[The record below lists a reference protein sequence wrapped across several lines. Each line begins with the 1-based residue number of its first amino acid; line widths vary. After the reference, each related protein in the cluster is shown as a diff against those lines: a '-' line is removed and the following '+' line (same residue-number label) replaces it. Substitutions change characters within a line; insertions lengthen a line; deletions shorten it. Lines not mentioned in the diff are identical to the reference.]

1 MVDLLHQTNHT
12 NTQYSKMENENKKTF
27 RAERHD
33 RFWTGLALLVVGAV
47 LLLDKMGVYFPD
59 WLFDWPPI
67 LILIGIVTGL
77 KCRFQ
82 NSSWL
87 IMVGIGLVFMID
99 RIGVGL
105 NLKEYLWPI
114 LIIGFGLMFLM
125 RPKKRW
131 RREKGRWDG
140 VSYVNVNPNLPPAST
155 AGDTYTADS
164 RYSSEADEIE
174 SVSVFGGV
182 KKVVT
187 SKNFKGGEIICFF
200 GGAEYNL
207 TQADIAGPIT
217 IEIVQ
222 AFGGTKLIVPPHWE
236 IRSEGVAI
244 FGGIEDKRPVQ
255 PGAFDPNKILI
266 LKGTTIFGGIEIK
279 SY

>member
-1 MVDLLHQTNHT
+1 
-12 NTQYSKMENENKKTF
+12 MENENKKSF

-33 RFWTGLALLVVGAV
+33 RFWTGLALLIVGAV
-47 LLLDKMGVYFPD
+47 LLADRMGVYFPH
-59 WLFDWPPI
+59 WLLDWPPL
-67 LILIGIVTGL
+67 LILAGLVTGL

-82 NSSWL
+82 NSSWM
-87 IMVGIGLVFMID
+87 IMVGVGLVFLID
-99 RIGVGL
+99 RIGAGL
-105 NLKEYLWPI
+105 DLKEYLWPI
-114 LIIGFGLMFLM
+114 LIIAFGLMFIT

-131 RREKGRWDG
+131 RRENRKWDG
-140 VSYVNVNPNLPPAST
+140 VSYVNVNPALPSSPSGSTNYGSNERYAS
-155 AGDTYTADS
+155 G
-164 RYSSEADEIE
+164 EDEIE

-200 GGAEYNL
+200 GGAEYNMA
-207 TQADIAGPIT
+207 QADITGPIT
-217 IEIVQ
+217 IEVVQ

-244 FGGIEDKRPVQ
+244 FAGIEDKRPVQ
-255 PGAFDPNKILI
+255 PGAFDPNKVLI